1 MLVATPRR
9 GCVGVGLSPLVGRQ
23 RELTAL
29 LEAVASAGN
38 ALLSGPA
45 GVGKTRLLAEFA
57 NQLPP
62 SMPHLAIS
70 GSEAAASIPLAPL
83 YQFVPPG
90 SPEPARAI
98 LTEFYRRSQDSP
110 IVLLVDDAHAL
121 DEASA
126 ALVHQLCRAEGVP
139 VVAAVRTGET
149 APEQID
155 AIWRDGLAVDVALA
169 PLERAA
175 SDDLVSEL
183 IGVATPGLLEQV
195 WDRCRGHPLFVREL
209 VDSARRT
216 GAVTLVDEAWDI
228 VGDLAIPERLQDLL
242 LRRLA
247 ALSSDERRL
256 LALVAL
262 SGGLHVDAVDALD
275 LTGESRSLR
284 HGALLTLDG
293 PIVRATHPLHG
304 ELLLAEVSTR
314 RKNAIRVEL
323 ADALEAVGGSTAVQV
338 ALLRLDAGTNPRPDE
353 LTHALRAAVDARQ
366 PKLAGRLVASLGDG
380 PHDAATERLLM
391 HVAAMRGRWDE
402 AEVAF
407 KRASAGVEGATRQAV
422 IAEWG
427 ILNFE
432 FRADPAAAVTWAS
445 EALASPDILPETA
458 EQLELS
464 ALRGTLFSDTMTQA
478 VTDAEGFLKQPR
490 SAEATQL
497 ARLALG
503 TALSHLG
510 PMARACAMVEAGL
523 RDAAGVLPP
532 IELVRLHAAFVMA
545 SAWRD
550 GPSVAADRSVGALHR
565 ARAAGEP
572 EHELLARITLA
583 VALHDGG
590 RHGEAA
596 DVMGRAQA
604 LSAFLVY
611 RRTLALVDGVH
622 AAAASMLPS
631 RADEAEAVLRSAPR
645 PWETT
650 HWIDGPLLW
659 LARARLDHHQ
669 GRSPDPALDAG
680 LEHARRRACG
690 VHELQLL
697 RERAHHGRAQE
708 VAPRVTELVAVSE
721 TPLATIIGNEVRALA
736 EADGHALHAAAL
748 DAARFGATGIA
759 LDAAVAAAEVHT
771 GRDDHAAAARSMALV
786 RWARARLP
794 GQRPC
799 GRHEVRPMLTDRE
812 RAVTDRVVAGSSNTD
827 VAHELHLSVRTVER
841 HLYRVFRRL
850 RIGSR
855 EELRDL
861 LRSDSDDL
869 PASTQI
875 EV

>member
-1 MLVATPRR
+1 
-9 GCVGVGLSPLVGRQ
+9 VGVGPSALVGRQ

-57 NQLPP
+57 DRLPP
-62 SMPHLAIS
+62 GTPNVAIS

-83 YQFVPPG
+83 LPLVPSG
-90 SPEPARAI
+90 SPEPSRAI
-98 LTEFYRRSQDSP
+98 LTEFYRRSQDVP
-110 IVLLVDDAHAL
+110 IVLLVDDAHSL

-126 ALVHQLCRAEGVP
+126 ALVHQLCRTRGVP
-139 VVAAVRTGET
+139 VVAAVRTGDP

-169 PLERAA
+169 PLDRAA

-183 IGVATPGLLEQV
+183 IGPSTAGLLDHV
-195 WDRCRGHPLFVREL
+195 WDRCRGHPLFAREL
-209 VDSARRT
+209 LASARRT
-216 GAVTLVDEAWDI
+216 GAVALVDGTWDI
-228 VGDLAIPERLQDLL
+228 VGDLALPERLQDLL

-275 LTGESRSLR
+275 LPSESRSLR

-304 ELLLAEVSTR
+304 ELLLAEVSTTR
-314 RKNAIRVEL
+314 RNAIRVEL
-323 ADALEAVGGSTAVQV
+323 ADALEAVGGATAVQV

-353 LTHALRAAVDARQ
+353 LIHALRAAVDARD
-366 PKLAGRLVASLGDG
+366 PDLAGRLVDALGDG
-380 PHDAATERLLM
+380 PHAGATERLLM
-391 HVAAMRGRWDE
+391 HAAAMRSRWDE
-402 AEVAF
+402 AEVSF
-407 KRASAGVEGATRQAV
+407 ERASAGVGAAARQAV
-422 IAEWG
+422 KAEWG
-427 ILNFE
+427 FLNFE
-432 FRADPAAAVTWAS
+432 FRPDPAVAVKWAR
-445 EALASPDILPETA
+445 EALASPDLLPETA
-458 EQLELS
+458 EQLELA

-478 VTDAEGFLKQPR
+478 VTDAEDFLEQPR
-490 SAEATQL
+490 SAGATQL

-510 PMARACAMVEAGL
+510 PMGRACELVEAGL
-523 RDAAGVLPP
+523 QDAAGVLPP
-532 IELVRLHAAFVMA
+532 IELIRLHAAYVMS

-550 GPSVAADRSVGALHR
+550 GPSVAVDRAVGAIR
-565 ARAAGEP
+565 RGRAAGEP
-572 EHELLARITLA
+572 EHELLALITMA
-583 VALHDGG
+583 VALFDGG
-590 RHGEAA
+590 RHGEAV
-596 DVMGRAQA
+596 DVMHRAQT
-604 LSAFLVY
+604 LHGFLVY
-611 RRTLALVDGVH
+611 RRTLALAAGVH
-622 AAAASMLPS
+622 AAASSTMPS
-631 RADEAEAVLRSAPR
+631 CADEAEAVLRSALQ
-645 PWETT
+645 PWDAT

-680 LEHARRRACG
+680 LDHARRRACG

-697 RERAHHGRAQE
+697 RERAHHERARE
-708 VAPRVTELVAVSE
+708 VAPRISELVAVSE

-736 EADGHALHAAAL
+736 EGDGAALHAAAL

-759 LDAAVAAAEVHT
+759 LDAAVAAADVHR
-771 GRDDHAAAARSMALV
+771 GREEHGAAARSMALV
-786 RWARARLP
+786 RWARRRLP

-799 GRHEVRPMLTDRE
+799 GSHEVRPVLTDRE
-812 RAVTDRVVAGSSNTD
+812 RAVTDRVVAGGSNTD
-827 VAHELHLSVRTVER
+827 VAQELHLSVRTVER

-850 RIGSR
+850 SVGSR

-861 LRSDSDDL
+861 LRSDLDDL
-869 PASTQI
+869 PAPTRI

>member
-1 MLVATPRR
+1 
-9 GCVGVGLSPLVGRQ
+9 VGVGPSPLVGRQ

-38 ALLSGPA
+38 ALLGGPA

-62 SMPHLAIS
+62 SMPHVAIS

-83 YQFVPPG
+83 YQFVPSG
-90 SPEPARAI
+90 SPEPSRAI
-98 LTEFYRRSQDSP
+98 LTEFYRRSQGSP
-110 IVLLVDDAHAL
+110 MVLLVDDAHSL

-149 APEQID
+149 APEQIG
-155 AIWRDGLAVDVALA
+155 AIWRDGLAVDVTLA
-169 PLERAA
+169 PLDRAA
-175 SDDLVSEL
+175 SDELVSQL
-183 IGVATPGLLEQV
+183 IGDSTPGLLDHV

-209 VDSARRT
+209 LDSGKRT
-216 GAVTLVDEAWDI
+216 GAVALVDGAWDI
-228 VGDLAIPERLQDLL
+228 LGDLALPERLHDLL

-262 SGGLHVDAVDALD
+262 SGGLHVDAVDTLD

-293 PIVRATHPLHG
+293 AIVRATHPLHG

-314 RKNAIRVEL
+314 RTNAIRVEL

-353 LTHALRAAVDARQ
+353 LVHALRAAVDARQ
-366 PKLAGRLVASLGDG
+366 PELAGRLVESLGDG

-391 HVAAMRGRWDE
+391 HAAAMRGRWDE

-407 KRASAGVEGATRQAV
+407 KRASAGVEGAARQAV
-422 IAEWG
+422 MSEWG

-432 FRADPAAAVTWAS
+432 FRADPAAAVTWAR

-458 EQLELS
+458 EQIELS

-478 VTDAEGFLKQPR
+478 VTAAEAFLQTKR
-490 SAEATQL
+490 SAAATQL
-497 ARLALG
+497 AHLALG
-503 TALSHLG
+503 TALIHAG
-510 PMARACAMVEAGL
+510 PMAKACAIVEAGL

-532 IELVRLHAAFVMA
+532 IELVRLHACLVMA

-550 GPSVAADRSVGALHR
+550 GPSVAADRGVGAIHR

-572 EHELLARITLA
+572 EHELLARITIA

-590 RHGEAA
+590 RYGEAA
-596 DVMGRAQA
+596 DVMRRAKM
-604 LSAFLVY
+604 LFGFLVS
-611 RRTLALVDGVH
+611 RRTLALADGVH

-631 RADEAEAVLRSAPR
+631 RADDAEAVLRSAQQ

-659 LARARLDHHQ
+659 LALARLDHHQ
-669 GRSPDPALDAG
+669 DRSPDRALDAG
-680 LEHARRRACG
+680 LEHARRRASAL
-690 VHELQLL
+690 HELQLL

-708 VAPRVTELVAVSE
+708 VAARVAELVAVSE
-721 TPLATIIGNEVRALA
+721 TPLATIIGNEVHALA
-736 EADGHALHAAAL
+736 EADGHALHGAAL
-748 DAARFGATGIA
+748 DAARLGATGIA

-771 GRDDHAAAARSMALV
+771 GRDEHGAAARSMALV

-799 GRHEVRPMLTDRE
+799 GSHDVRAVLTDRE
-812 RAVTDRVVAGSSNTD
+812 RAVTDRVVAGGSNTD
-827 VAHELHLSVRTVER
+827 VAHKLHLSVRTVER

-850 RIGSR
+850 GVGSR
-855 EELRDL
+855 DELRDL
-861 LRSDSDDL
+861 LRSDLDDL
-869 PASTQI
+869 PATTRI